1 MFLSTNISVTTL
13 ATKPTLVYVSIFAKT
28 TLTVITNLDKENK
41 LNHMTDRMKGSVR
54 LAAGRGNL
62 RPLSLEVYEIW
73 IDLYRNLRLH
83 IGAFPTSKKNRS
95 RPKGC

>member
-1 MFLSTNISVTTL
+1 MFLSTNIAVTTL

-54 LAAGRGNL
+54 LAVGRGNF
-62 RPLSLEVYEIW
+62 RPLSLEV
-73 IDLYRNLRLH
+73 
-83 IGAFPTSKKNRS
+83 F
-95 RPKGC
+95 